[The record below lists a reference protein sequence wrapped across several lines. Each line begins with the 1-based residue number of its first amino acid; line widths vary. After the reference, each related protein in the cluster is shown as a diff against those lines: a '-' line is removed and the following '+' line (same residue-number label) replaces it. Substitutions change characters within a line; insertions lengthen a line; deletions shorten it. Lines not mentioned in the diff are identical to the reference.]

1 MNPNRDM
8 DMSSRS
14 KSQFSNQNVMVRSQ
28 MMVDKIKK
36 QISYKK
42 GDNPSDPVVTAD
54 YSGDELAGLD
64 QSMGSVPQN
73 ILNLHPVSPANGSH
87 MGSLNNRFVAN
98 YPQDQQDQSIV
109 LDGVNGEIIA
119 DMSMDIS

>member
-1 MNPNRDM
+1 
-8 DMSSRS
+8 
-14 KSQFSNQNVMVRSQ
+14 MV
-28 MMVDKIKK
+28 
-36 QISYKK
+36 
-42 GDNPSDPVVTAD
+42 TTD

-73 ILNLHPVSPANGSH
+73 ILNLHPISPANVNH